1 LDAFLFATV
10 PRESGTDGR
19 GGGPDVGAAGVVVL
33 LLEPVRPV
41 VMLESFGADCISGD
55 SPTEALVAPP
65 LVSQGFGGDGADM
78 PVSVPLH
85 CAVKHQALVA
95 VGLL

>member
-33 LLEPVRPV
+33 LLEPVR
-41 VMLESFGADCISGD
+41 
-55 SPTEALVAPP
+55 PTEALVAPP